1 MKRQVFFIVLI
12 LSVINDNML
21 AQIYDNNIFIKGY
34 LVYTCKKED
43 VLFLYEQEAIKAKA
57 EITGTKTV
65 TKYNACLRCGKYF
78 EPLQIGDNKVD
89 TSTVLSNLRYNNI
102 ADTATFIFIYD
113 YDMDGCLECTESEKN
128 GIAIDKLKL
137 SVADRFALYYDCGE
151 KLKRLIYIEG
161 YAKCFD
167 KQTYLNDPKARF
179 YFNDHDVFYLITKI
193 TNYSTIIDLPGL
205 NVWYPYLDQ

>member
-43 VLFLYEQEAIKAKA
+43 VLFLYEQEAIKA
-57 EITGTKTV
+57 
-65 TKYNACLRCGKYF
+65 
-78 EPLQIGDNKVD
+78 IGDNKVD
-89 TSTVLSNLRYNNI
+89 TSTVLRNLRYNNI
-102 ADTATFIFIYD
+102 ADTATFIFIDD

-137 SVADRFALYYDCGE
+137 SVADRFAPYYDCGE
-151 KLKRLIYIEG
+151 NLKRLIYIEG

-167 KQTYLNDPKARF
+167 KQTYYNDTKARF